1 MNLDKKENIIKI
13 LDHLTST
20 IQISKSH
27 DVYKYT
33 IDVINGATEICPVQ
47 LVGYGKRARYIDRT
61 DETLKFFK
69 FLKIS
74 CFVSNDSPRNGKLG
88 TKIKILE

>member
-1 MNLDKKENIIKI
+1 MNSDKKENIIKNT
-13 LDHLTST
+13 DYLTST

-61 DETLKFFK
+61 IETLKFFQI
-69 FLKIS
+69 FENFVF
-74 CFVSNDSPRNGKLG
+74 CF
-88 TKIKILE
+88 E